1 MDQVADDSVVAVGG
15 VVLHFRAA
23 EGVGGR
29 VLFASE
35 RVVAGVDRG
44 AVSTYNV
51 AKG

>member
-1 MDQVADDSVVAVGG
+1 VVAVGG

-23 EGVGGR
+23 EGMGGR
-29 VLFASE
+29 VLFTSE
-35 RVVAGVDRG
+35 RVVAEIARG